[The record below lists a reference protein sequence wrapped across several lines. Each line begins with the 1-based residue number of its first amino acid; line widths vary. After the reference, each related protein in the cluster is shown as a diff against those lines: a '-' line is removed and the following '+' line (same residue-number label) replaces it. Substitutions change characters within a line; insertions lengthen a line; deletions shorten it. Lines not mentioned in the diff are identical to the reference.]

1 MAALLQRCRLVHVA
15 RAAKHLSQTA
25 LAALV
30 RDLLVPGSISFLLL
44 GATVAVAALY
54 GGGRRAM
61 WGRRALVL
69 LLGGYWLL
77 SLPMCAALLERGLG
91 TGQRQLAS
99 KAAAAGADTIVV
111 LSGGGNS
118 YGAPGL
124 QIQTPSSATA
134 MRTLEAIRVYRLLG
148 EPLVI
153 LSGGIGDPQVT
164 LAPESDVMQREM
176 LRAGV
181 PVARLVMETRSQ
193 NTRDEAVE
201 VARMLAERGIGR
213 FVLVTSAQHMR
224 RALATFRAVG
234 LDPVPAATAAPDDD
248 QTHARWQLLPSSSAL
263 RASQSAMREVLAT
276 AYYWWRGWLRFA

>member
-1 MAALLQRCRLVHVA
+1 M
-15 RAAKHLSQTA
+15 SQTA
-25 LAALV
+25 FAALV
-30 RDLLVPGSISFLLL
+30 RDLLVPGSVSFLLL
-44 GATVAVAALY
+44 GATAAVAALY
-54 GGGRRAM
+54 RGGRTAM

-77 SLPMCAALLERGLG
+77 SLPFCAALLERGLG
-91 TGQRQLAS
+91 AGQLQLAS
-99 KAAAAGADTIVV
+99 KDAAAGTNTIVV

-124 QIQTPSSATA
+124 QIHTPSSATA
-134 MRTLEAIRVYRLLG
+134 MRTLEAIRIYRMLG

-164 LAPESDVMQREM
+164 LAPESNVMQREM
-176 LRAGV
+176 LLAGV
-181 PVARLVMETRSQ
+181 PGVRLVLETRSQ

-201 VARMLAERGIGR
+201 VSRILAERGIGR
-213 FVLVTSAQHMR
+213 FVLVTSAQHMW
-224 RALATFRAVG
+224 RALASFRAVG

-248 QTHARWQLLPSSSAL
+248 QTRTRWQLLPSSSAL

-276 AYYWWRGWLRFA
+276 AYYWWRGWLRFT